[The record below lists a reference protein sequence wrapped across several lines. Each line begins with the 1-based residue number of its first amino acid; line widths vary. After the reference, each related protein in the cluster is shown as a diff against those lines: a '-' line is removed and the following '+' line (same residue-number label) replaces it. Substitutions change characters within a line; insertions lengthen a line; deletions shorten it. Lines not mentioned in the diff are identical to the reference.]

1 VSARE
6 GTPLPSGPVR
16 FALEA
21 GFIILVGV
29 IAAVLRLSAIAIVI
43 VMGLAWVVVTLA
55 ERAAKSAAARP
66 RRPRERA
73 ARPVAMPAAEEP
85 PEPLLEPEP
94 APESRRRRLFSEPPS
109 VGGSTDATPEWN
121 LWELERRAR
130 EHAGADAIPEEWAAI
145 FMHLREFANSDGRLP
160 AQFDSLVRESFPEL
174 TRVG

>member
-1 VSARE
+1 VSASE

-29 IAAVLRLSAIAIVI
+29 IAAVLNLSAIAIVI
-43 VMGLAWVVVTLA
+43 VMGLAWVVVTLV
-55 ERAAKSAAARP
+55 ERAAKSAAVRP

-73 ARPVAMPAAEEP
+73 AAPVAMPAPEEL
-85 PEPLLEPEP
+85 PEPLLESEP
-94 APESRRRRLFSEPPS
+94 ASEPRRRLRFSEPRS
-109 VGGSTDATPEWN
+109 AAGSTDATREWN

-130 EHAGADAIPEEWAAI
+130 DYAGADAVPEEWAAI

>member
-6 GTPLPSGPVR
+6 GTPLPSRPVR

-29 IAAVLRLSAIAIVI
+29 IAAVLDLTAIAIVI
-43 VMGLAWVVVTLA
+43 VMGLAWVVVMVV
-55 ERAAKSAAARP
+55 ERAAKSAAVRP
-66 RRPRERA
+66 RRARERA
-73 ARPVAMPAAEEP
+73 APPVATAAAEEP
-85 PEPLLEPEP
+85 PEPLLENEAGPEP
-94 APESRRRRLFSEPPS
+94 RRRLRFSEPRS
-109 VGGSTDATPEWN
+109 AAGSTDATREWN

-130 EHAGADAIPEEWAAI
+130 AHAGADAVPEEWAAI

-174 TRVG
+174 TRAG

>member
-6 GTPLPSGPVR
+6 GTPLPSRPVR

-29 IAAVLRLSAIAIVI
+29 IAAVLDLTAIAIVI
-43 VMGLAWVVVTLA
+43 VMGLAWVVVMVV
-55 ERAAKSAAARP
+55 ERAAKSAAVRP
-66 RRPRERA
+66 RRARERA
-73 ARPVAMPAAEEP
+73 APPVATAAAEEP
-85 PEPLLEPEP
+85 PEPLLESEAGPEP
-94 APESRRRRLFSEPPS
+94 RRRLRFSEARS
-109 VGGSTDATPEWN
+109 AAGSTDATREWN

-130 EHAGADAIPEEWAAI
+130 AHAGADAVPEEWAAI

-174 TRVG
+174 TRAG

>member
-6 GTPLPSGPVR
+6 GTPLPSRPVR

-29 IAAVLRLSAIAIVI
+29 IAAVLDLTAIAIVI
-43 VMGLAWVVVTLA
+43 VMGLAWVVVMVV
-55 ERAAKSAAARP
+55 ERAAKSAAVRP
-66 RRPRERA
+66 RRARERA
-73 ARPVAMPAAEEP
+73 APPVATAAAEEP
-85 PEPLLEPEP
+85 PEPLLESEAGPEP
-94 APESRRRRLFSEPPS
+94 RRRLRFSEPRS
-109 VGGSTDATPEWN
+109 AAGSTDATREWN

-130 EHAGADAIPEEWAAI
+130 AHAGADAVPEEWAAI

-174 TRVG
+174 TRAG